1 MDSGSALRRIRLH
14 VEYDGTRY
22 AGWQRQLGVHTVQQ
36 EIEDALGRM
45 FGALRIVIHGA
56 SRTDAG
62 VHAVGQVAHFDCQG
76 NIPAE
81 KIAFA
86 LNSMLPEDIRIQ
98 ASMEAVEGF
107 HARFHATGKIY
118 QYAIWNRRHASA
130 MHRLTHAHV
139 PTPLNVSLMQQEVSA
154 ILGRHDFAA
163 FEAAGGRMKALKRT
177 ARTMHRAE
185 ITQEDAR
192 ICLCIHGNAFLFNMV
207 RIIAGTLI
215 DVGRGRVAP
224 GALARALISGDRL
237 QLGITAPAQGLTLLR
252 VFYGDDEQAAEIFEN
267 PDYAYNATVP
277 PQGRSGSD

>member
-1 MDSGSALRRIRLH
+1 MDSGAVLRRIRLQ

-22 AGWQRQLGVHTVQQ
+22 AGWQRQLGIHTVQQ
-36 EIEDALGRM
+36 EVEDALGTL
-45 FGALRIVIHGA
+45 FNASRIVLHGA

-76 NIPAE
+76 NIPAA

-98 ASMEAVEGF
+98 ASTEAVEGF

-139 PTPLNVSLMQQEVSA
+139 PTPLNVHLMRQEVRA
-154 ILGRHDFAA
+154 VVGRHDFAA
-163 FEAAGGRMKALKRT
+163 FEAAGGCMKALKRT
-177 ARTMHRAE
+177 VRTIHRAQ

-192 ICLCIHGNAFLFNMV
+192 ICLYIHGNAFLFNMV
-207 RIIAGTLI
+207 RIIAGTLM
-215 DVGRGRVAP
+215 DVGRGRVEP
-224 GALARALISGDRL
+224 GALARALASGDRL
-237 QLGITAPAQGLTLLR
+237 QLGVTAPAQGLTLLR
-252 VFYGDDEQAAEIFEN
+252 VFYGDDEQAAEIFQN
-267 PDYAYNATVP
+267 PDSAYTATMP
-277 PQGRSGSD
+277 R